1 MRKIY
6 QAFESPCSLPK
17 SPYFFTLF
25 CSVSLRSN
33 LQEHLLL
40 SGSYC
45 AHILLW
51 QNHWLYLLSPKNNWS
66 MSLFLISIT
75 LYISQPFHQFCCWQ
89 GNKLRASMKTLLL
102 LLIKSPN
109 TIKFCFLTFFCFF
122 GVFLFF
128 IFFVLFFFI
137 ETTTADLQSLTQTP
151 QTVLNKSR

>member
-1 MRKIY
+1 MAKEKLKIHLRYMKKIY
-6 QAFESPCSLPK
+6 QAFESPCSLHK
-17 SPYFFTLF
+17 SPFFFTLF

-45 AHILLW
+45 AHIRLW

-109 TIKFCFLTFFCFF
+109 TFFCFF
-122 GVFLFF
+122 GYFLFF
-128 IFFVLFFFI
+128 VFCFF
-137 ETTTADLQSLTQTP
+137 SL
-151 QTVLNKSR
+151 